1 MIGDRDRSLFEGA
14 IKRKDT
20 TTVREGSE
28 PVDKFLMM
36 HRRISY
42 ADRNFLSLAIQSNT
56 LYALQMKMRYH
67 HRYLYVLFVRVDA
80 NAYPLLSIHVFP
92 YTAPLKVLEN
102 IIRLILSAR
111 EIASL
116 PRRKDRRS
124 PCMPSHIFC
133 ARFLFPSTFP
143 VSLLPWPRINSSL

>member
-1 MIGDRDRSLFEGA
+1 MPSTKGRSSG
-14 IKRKDT
+14 T
-20 TTVREGSE
+20 TAEREGSE

-42 ADRNFLSLAIQSNT
+42 ADRNFLSLAIQSNN
-56 LYALQMKMRYH
+56 LYALQLKMRYH
-67 HRYLYVLFVRVDA
+67 HRYLHVLFVRVDA
-80 NAYPLLSIHVFP
+80 NAYPLLSIHVFS
-92 YTAPLKVLEN
+92 YTAPFKVLEN

-116 PRRKDRRS
+116 PRREDRRS

-133 ARFLFPSTFP
+133 ARFLSPSTFP